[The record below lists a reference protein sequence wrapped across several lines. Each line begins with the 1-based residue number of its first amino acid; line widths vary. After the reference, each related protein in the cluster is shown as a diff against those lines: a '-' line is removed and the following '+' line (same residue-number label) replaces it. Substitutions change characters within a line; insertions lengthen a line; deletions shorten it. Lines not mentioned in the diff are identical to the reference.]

1 MSRLNELIGELCPD
15 GVEYKKLWEVTI
27 WNKRFNS
34 VDNNKQPKI
43 IKYHIYKSND
53 LDSMAVEDGNI
64 RIMTTYCS
72 PEDEIK
78 YTTYELAKNTIC
90 EGEIIVIPGGG
101 NACIQYHNG
110 EFITAD
116 NRIATSI
123 DTEYLN
129 NRFLYFYLLNNLDTI
144 KTYFRGAG
152 IKHPDMSKILEIPVP
167 IPPLPVQ
174 LKIVRILGNYNSY
187 GTELLTELTIELT
200 ARKKQYEYY
209 RNLLLNFDGRPDTE
223 VQWLKLNEIFEMR
236 NGYTPSK
243 TITEYW
249 ENGTVPWFRM
259 EDIRSNGSILSD
271 SIQHVSESAVKGR
284 GKFPANSIIVATSAT
299 IGEHALIT
307 CAALTNQ
314 RFVSLYLKEKYEK
327 AVNIKYLFYYFYI
340 IDEWCKQNLN
350 EGNFASVDMGKFV
363 KYEIPVPPIE
373 EQERIV
379 SILDRFDTLCN
390 DLTSGLPAEI
400 EARRK
405 QHEYYRDKLLTFK
418 EKTQ

>member
-209 RNLLLNFDGRPDTE
+209 CNLLLNFEGERNKKVPWISLGE
-223 VQWLKLNEIFEMR
+223 VCIVQS
-236 NGYTPSK
+236 GGTPSK
-243 TITEYW
+243 AKHEYW
-249 ENGTVPWFRM
+249 ENGEIKWLGSTVCQNQKKIENVTNYISELGLKKSSAKIM
-259 EDIRSNGSILSD
+259 KNGTTLIAL
-271 SIQHVSESAVKGR
+271 VG
-284 GKFPANSIIVATSAT
+284 AT
-299 IGEHALIT
+299 IGKIAFLTFE
-307 CAALTNQ
+307 AAINQ
-314 RFVSLYLKEKYEK
+314 
-327 AVNIKYLFYYFYI
+327 NIAGVYPKDTSRLNPSYLFYACGKLYDDFTRLSQG
-340 IDEWCKQNLN
+340 KLAMANL
-350 EGNFASVDMGKFV
+350 SFV
-363 KYEIPVPPIE
+363 RGLKIPIPPLE

-390 DLTSGLPAEI
+390 DMTIGLPAEI

-405 QHEYYRDKLLTFK
+405 QYEYYRDKLLTFK
-418 EKTQ
+418 EAKA